1 MTRYFIIEDEPLA
14 YKELRRMIESLRPDY
29 ALVGWAASVEQAV
42 VALGQVSADLVFA
55 DIKLQDGDSFEI
67 FDHAAANVPLIFTTA
82 YDDYALRAFRLNSVD
97 YLLKPIEP
105 EHLERALDKYERRL
119 CLTPAS
125 DTYAALRRE
134 MAGAWHKTRLM
145 VQHGDAYEFVPTR
158 EAACFYSED
167 KCTLVHTFA
176 GRRHILSY
184 SLDDVERMLDAAQF
198 FRVSRSLIINI
209 DSVKRITKY
218 FSGRLQLHLVP
229 ALDKCPLEPYV
240 SRSRATAFLKWIDG
254 EGAAR

>member
-1 MTRYFIIEDEPLA
+1 MTRYLIIEDEPLA

-29 ALVGWAASVEQAV
+29 ELVGWAVSVEQAIV
-42 VALGQVSADLVFA
+42 TLGQVKADLIFA

-67 FDHAAANVPLIFTTA
+67 FDHAGADVPMIFTTA

-97 YLLKPIEP
+97 YLLKPIEE
-105 EHLERALDKYERRL
+105 EHLERALTKYENCL
-119 CLTPAS
+119 CLTPAFES
-125 DTYAALRRE
+125 YAALRRD
-134 MAGAWHKTRLM
+134 MASAWHKTRIM

-167 KCTLVHTFA
+167 KYTFVHTFA
-176 GRRHILSY
+176 SRRHILSY
-184 SLDDVERMLDAAQF
+184 SLDDLERMLDETQF

-218 FSGRLQLHLVP
+218 FSGRLKLHLVP
-229 ALDKCPLEPYV
+229 ALYKCPLEPYV
-240 SRSRATAFLKWIDG
+240 SRSRAQAFLKWIDG
-254 EGAAR
+254 EGVAR